1 MCIPQQIVID
11 GKFLLEY
18 KIYMADER
26 DDGSA
31 IIAFRAPG
39 DMLAWI
45 DKQCEDE
52 QRTRANMVLRLL
64 APVFAK
70 AKKSK

>member
-1 MCIPQQIVID
+1 
-11 GKFLLEY
+11 
-18 KIYMADER
+18 MADER